1 MSEPK
6 IKKTTYCGVRR
17 KKVSNYWFV
26 REATS
31 RVSDPPSNIIVNCS
45 KNTGNGSLT
54 PTSAVGT
61 HEMMERAKLSVM
73 GGGDD
78 NDNVNDNDDNTKPPV
93 KSKVNGGDFN
103 TNDDSNDADDD
114 TTKPFAN
121 ESKTN
126 SYDLSEQ
133 AKASA
138 EVVDIMVHAC
148 LATAGDND
156 DAVRN

>member
-31 RVSDPPSNIIVNCS
+31 CVSDPPSNIIVNCS

-73 GGGDD
+73 GGDDD

-93 KSKVNGGDFN
+93 KSKVDGDDLIQTTTATMTIMTLPN
-103 TNDDSNDADDD
+103 HLPTNQRP
-114 TTKPFAN
+114 T
-121 ESKTN
+121 
-126 SYDLSEQ
+126 LM
-133 AKASA
+133 
-138 EVVDIMVHAC
+138 I
-148 LATAGDND
+148 
-156 DAVRN
+156 